1 MLAFFRINDPYRL
14 IGIFLLIIL
23 IRLPFFFSDMP
34 LTVPELE
41 WMLVGESISFS
52 RILYLD
58 VWDDIAPLSAFVYA
72 LIDSIAG
79 RTQWGYQIMAIL
91 VLFLH
96 CYLFNQLLI
105 SNKAYKE
112 NTYVPALIYLILMSA
127 FFDFFTLS
135 PALMSGVFQ
144 LYVING
150 IFHHIA
156 VKSRDE
162 QFLNMG
168 LALGIAVMLY
178 LPSAVFLPITM
189 AALALYSTMT
199 FKKYI
204 LLIFGFAFPVVL
216 IGIFFF
222 WHGALVD
229 FIESYFLSWT
239 LGPVQEF
246 VSLKTLLIISVTAVV
261 LLVLSWVKIYA
272 AGRYNNHQTNYML
285 VMLLFLVA
293 ALVLMFLNRERVP
306 HQLMLFT
313 APVAFF
319 ISHYFLLIRRKLL
332 AELIFI
338 GFFAIYLVINNG
350 VLYRFMVPPGLMDIQ
365 ALVVQPTRW
374 DQLVEGKKILIVG
387 KDPAAYRHAYP
398 ATPYLNWNL
407 SRKHLARANGFDN
420 ISMIFNNL
428 SRDTPEV
435 IIDQENLVAELFQQ
449 MPTIASQ
456 YTRQGDTYIL
466 KSNN

>member
-1 MLAFFRINDPYRL
+1 LLAFFRINDPYRL

-23 IRLPFFFSDMP
+23 VRLPFFFSDMP
-34 LTVPELE
+34 LIVPELE

-58 VWDDIAPLSAFVYA
+58 VWDDIAPLSALVYS

-91 VLFLH
+91 VLLLH

-112 NTYVPALIYLILMSA
+112 NTYVPALIYVVLMSA

-150 IFHHIA
+150 IFHHVA

-168 LALGIAVMLY
+168 LALGLSALLY
-178 LPSAVFLPITM
+178 LPALVYLPVTL
-189 AALALYSTMT
+189 LALGLYSSMT

-204 LLIFGFAFPVVL
+204 LLIFGFSFPVVL
-216 IGIFFF
+216 VGIFFF

-229 FIESYFLSWT
+229 FFESYFLSWT
-239 LGPVQEF
+239 LGPFREF
-246 VSLKTLLIISVTAVV
+246 IGLRSLWFISVTALL
-261 LLVLSWVKIYA
+261 LLVLSWVKIYS

-285 VMLLFLVA
+285 VMLLFLA
-293 ALVLMFLNRERVP
+293 AAFVMIFLNRERVP
-306 HQLMLFT
+306 HQLMVFT
-313 APVAFF
+313 TPVAFF

-332 AELIFI
+332 AELVFI
-338 GFFAIYLVINNG
+338 GFVAIYLIINNG
-350 VLYRFMVPPGLMDIQ
+350 VLYRFMVPPDLLDIQ

-374 DQLVEGKKILIVG
+374 DQLVEGRRILIVG
-387 KDPAAYRHAYP
+387 EDPAAYLHAYP

-407 SRKHLARANGFDN
+407 SRKHLARANAFDN
-420 ISMIFNNL
+420 LSMIYNNL
-428 SRDTPEV
+428 SSDTPEV
-435 IIDQENLVAELFQQ
+435 IIDQQNMVPALFKQ
-449 MPTIASQ
+449 MPTIASR
-456 YTRQGDTYIL
+456 YIRQDDTYML
-466 KSNN
+466 KPNN